1 MSGLTGTFGL
11 RITCGSPVEMVRA
24 QVGTFNLPCA
34 WGTSSRPD
42 EPAHAGTLWAR
53 GSGRS
58 LPPALP
64 DFARPDSAGNHRR
77 PAGVISAFPAQ
88 AGEEAGMRR
97 FLAGLAAVAAALIAT
112 TQPAAACAGLIG
124 PNGAVNLLRT
134 TTFAGYHDG
143 VEHYVTSFQFA
154 GGSGQFGSLIPL
166 PGVPD
171 KVEKGGAWTLQRLI
185 RETTPVRLDAAFR
198 SAQAAGTADK
208 AIVLMEVRI
217 DALDITV
224 LKGGGAQV
232 GQWATE
238 HGFRLPP
245 AAPEVLDFY
254 ANRSPIFL
262 AAVFDA
268 DAAKARGQRIGDG
281 TPVHVTIPTANP
293 WVPLRILA
301 LGKNAADRVDADVY
315 LMTDARPALLPYPFA
330 NGMRLDH
337 SAPATASL
345 LTDLRSDK
353 GMGWVPQSAW
363 LTKIA
368 IDAAASQLT
377 YDLAVD
383 AKGASPSRVAAG
395 LEAPANAALP
405 AKPVSDT
412 VALLGIAL
420 AALGAIVL
428 LRRTRPA
435 EAA

>member
-1 MSGLTGTFGL
+1 
-11 RITCGSPVEMVRA
+11 
-24 QVGTFNLPCA
+24 
-34 WGTSSRPD
+34 
-42 EPAHAGTLWAR
+42 
-53 GSGRS
+53 
-58 LPPALP
+58 
-64 DFARPDSAGNHRR
+64 
-77 PAGVISAFPAQ
+77 
-88 AGEEAGMRR
+88 MRR
-97 FLAGLAAVAAALIAT
+97 FLAGFAAVAAALIAT

-134 TTFAGYHDG
+134 TTFAGYHNG

-171 KVEKGGAWTLQRLI
+171 KVEKGGDWTLQRLI
-185 RETTPVRLDAAFR
+185 RETTPVKAFDLAVR
-198 SAQAAGTADK
+198 SALAAPAGAQ
-208 AIVLMEVRI
+208 VLMEVRI

-224 LKGGGAQV
+224 LKGGGAEV

-301 LGKNAADRVDADVY
+301 LGKNADDRVDADVY
-315 LMTDARPALLPYPFA
+315 ILTDQRPALLPYPFA

-337 SAPATASL
+337 SAVATTAL
-345 LTDLRSDK
+345 LDDLRSDK

-363 LTKIA
+363 LSKIA
-368 IDAAASQLT
+368 IDASASQLT

-383 AKGASPSRVAAG
+383 VKGTSPSRVAAG
-395 LEAPANAALP
+395 LEAPASATAPAGRPSSDQIAL
-405 AKPVSDT
+405 V
-412 VALLGIAL
+412 GIAL
-420 AALGAIVL
+420 ASLGAIFL
-428 LRRTRPA
+428 LRKAQPVIG
-435 EAA
+435 

>member
-1 MSGLTGTFGL
+1 
-11 RITCGSPVEMVRA
+11 
-24 QVGTFNLPCA
+24 
-34 WGTSSRPD
+34 
-42 EPAHAGTLWAR
+42 
-53 GSGRS
+53 
-58 LPPALP
+58 
-64 DFARPDSAGNHRR
+64 
-77 PAGVISAFPAQ
+77 
-88 AGEEAGMRR
+88 MRR
-97 FLAGLAAVAAALIAT
+97 FLAGFAAIAAALIAT

-185 RETTPVRLDAAFR
+185 RETSPVLDSTLFR
-198 SAQAAGTADK
+198 TLAVPAAAGRAEV
-208 AIVLMEVRI
+208 ILEVRI
-217 DALDITV
+217 DALNITV
-224 LKGGGAQV
+224 LKGGGAEV

-268 DAAKARGQRIGDG
+268 DAAKARGQQIGDG

-293 WVPLRILA
+293 WVPLRILG
-301 LGKNAADRVDADVY
+301 LGKSADDRVDADVF
-315 LMTDARPALLPYPFA
+315 LLTDQRPALLPYPFA

-337 SAPATASL
+337 SAVATRSL
-345 LTDLRSDK
+345 LDDLRSDA
-353 GMGWVPQSAW
+353 GMAWVPQSGW
-363 LTKIA
+363 LSKIA
-368 IDAAASQLT
+368 IDASASQLT

-383 AKGASPSRVAAG
+383 AKGLSPSRVAAG
-395 LEAPANAALP
+395 LQAPASQTGSSGQPSGDQIALI
-405 AKPVSDT
+405 
-412 VALLGIAL
+412 GIAL
-420 AALGAIVL
+420 AAFGAIFL
-428 LRRTRPA
+428 LRKSQPVVG
-435 EAA
+435 

>member
-1 MSGLTGTFGL
+1 MRQLLT
-11 RITCGSPVEMVRA
+11 
-24 QVGTFNLPCA
+24 
-34 WGTSSRPD
+34 
-42 EPAHAGTLWAR
+42 
-53 GSGRS
+53 
-58 LPPALP
+58 
-64 DFARPDSAGNHRR
+64 
-77 PAGVISAFPAQ
+77 
-88 AGEEAGMRR
+88 
-97 FLAGLAAVAAALIAT
+97 GLAAVAAALLVYA
-112 TQPAAACAGLIG
+112 QPAAACAGLIG

-134 TTFAGYHDG
+134 TTFAGYHNG

-166 PGVPD
+166 PGVPSA
-171 KVEKGGAWTLQRLI
+171 VERGGDWTLQRLI
-185 RETTPVRLDAAFR
+185 RETNPPKAVFFR
-198 SAQAAGTADK
+198 SAAAQADAQ
-208 AIVLMEVRI
+208 VLLQVRI

-224 LKGGGAQV
+224 LKGGGAEV
-232 GQWATE
+232 GRWATE

-245 AAPEVLDFY
+245 DAPEALDFY
-254 ANRSPIFL
+254 AARSPIFL

-281 TPVHVTIPTANP
+281 TPVHVSIPTANP

-301 LGKNAADRVDADVY
+301 LGKNADDRVDADVY

-353 GMGWVPQSAW
+353 GMDWIPQSAW

-395 LEAPANAALP
+395 LEAPANAAPP

-420 AALGAIVL
+420 AALGAILL
-428 LRRTRPA
+428 LRKTRPA